1 MSSCLSWI
9 VLTTPH
15 YDSSASVSMLIASP
29 IPWCQIVLFFH
40 GVKSSFF
47 SMVSN
52 RPFLPWCLIVLDFS
66 WCQIVL
72 FTLMVSNCPYLHGV
86 KSSIFFMVPNCPL
99 FSHGVKLPPFSM
111 VLNCPLYFHGVKLSS
126 DPPHCDSSALVSMLM
141 KPRCWHRR
149 RLEGGLICPQPL
161 VLSKTRSDQIT
172 PNQTILCHT
181 LHYTFMFQC
190 I

>member
-29 IPWCQIVLFFH
+29 IPWCQIVLFFD

-47 SMVSN
+47 PWCQILLFFRSMVSN
-52 RPFLPWCLIVLDFS
+52 CPRLF

-72 FTLMVSNCPYLHGV
+72 FTLMVSNCP
-86 KSSIFFMVPNCPL
+86 L
-99 FSHGVKLPPFSM
+99 FSHCVKMSP
-111 VLNCPLYFHGVKLSS
+111 VLSWHQIVLGTSTLWFHCAGLY
-126 DPPHCDSSALVSMLM
+126 MLM

-172 PNQTILCHT
+172 PNQTILYLT
-181 LHYTFMFQC
+181 IHYTFRFHC

>member
-15 YDSSASVSMLIASP
+15 YDSSASVFMLIASP
-29 IPWCQIVLFFH
+29 IPWCQIVLFFPH
-40 GVKSSFF
+40 
-47 SMVSN
+47 
-52 RPFLPWCLIVLDFS
+52 D
-66 WCQIVL
+66 
-72 FTLMVSNCPYLHGV
+72 
-86 KSSIFFMVPNCPL
+86 
-99 FSHGVKLPPFSM
+99 
-111 VLNCPLYFHGVKLSS
+111 VKLSS

-181 LHYTFMFQC
+181 IHYTFMFQC
-190 I
+190 IKWSLPCATISLTNNLNCLTITLVRVNPSELKETGQKQTTALSYAPSPPSEIYL